1 MTGNRQESHIKNEK
15 WQSKKAFCFI
25 PEKNGYETIRA
36 ETGNMGIELAIKKK
50 PDFILLDIQ
59 LPDMDGIDVLKA
71 IRKSKSNGSIP
82 VIAVTSYAMTG
93 DKQRLIAAGCNGY
106 IEKPIV
112 VETIIHEIRRILE

>member
-1 MTGNRQESHIKNEK
+1 MQTALVIEDNKDNMK
-15 WQSKKAFCFI
+15 LVTFI
-25 PEKNGYETIRA
+25 LEKNGYETIRA

-50 PDFILLDIQ
+50 SDFILLDIQ